1 MGFRGPADIDVAYP
15 DPQTATDAIAALIGV
30 GEADRGYG
38 QPTPK
43 IPPASRWQ
51 EIGHREWNQ
60 LRAAMGNINTH
71 TGSHL
76 TIQPIFNPF
85 QQVLVEDGNTY
96 VPTDGVHTF
105 SAHDINNNGNTV
117 SLTVDLINYQTS
129 ITINVGG
136 VASLPTAYPPTSTGY
151 YIVHDSL
158 SKISAAD
165 TLGSVMS
172 QLFAQG
178 RLLGAMATDGVP
190 PSGGIIRTVGLD
202 GIPVIGY
209 DNVGMVREVVSISAS
224 AAGYIALTDAIA
236 GYGSINVVELHVL
249 TPGKPYAVQSV
260 TVQNPNNAR
269 VDIPMLVTTLD
280 ANRLLFDPAQMD
292 TRLALTNQRTLK
304 WSGNITHEFTVDFG
318 TEDRA
323 RWFFNSGGSILVSA
337 DRLGGGGNTS
347 PVTGTFTSG
356 TLYPVS
362 YPPAWSSFMDTYA
375 VWVDPGVNAFA
386 GVSQT
391 YYRSFTAPYTGS
403 YTFTYQ
409 ADNELTLYVDDVTV
423 GTSVSYNGLPSTSSI
438 TLAAGQHLLRFV
450 AENISNNT
458 SGAWIDNPAGWAV
471 TISNTNSSVIWDSRT
486 HAAAE
491 VIQAYTFTSP
501 QVYAVSSTAGDWNAF
516 MNQHAV
522 WVDPN
527 EDTYV
532 NVPQTRYRNLSVAT
546 AGTYTFTY
554 AIDDDM
560 TIYLDGVAVI
570 SANVSSSRYANTP
583 PTAKIHLTAGNHVL
597 RFDVLNVT
605 VRGGWALTIADGVGN
620 VIWDTRNHLP
630 AESIAA
636 GSSTSSNSSVSD
648 GFISNLLAAAGNV
661 YINAYDITKDGDGF
675 ITGGG
680 YYDLGALYTP
690 IYSTYAY
697 PEAATPPELL
707 NCPGVFPVTWS
718 TWSTFMNQYA
728 VWNNQNTDMYLDPSH
743 WVASQDA
750 IITPYGTFNN
760 LIAPTNQENTVAVVG
775 YNPIT
780 YVGGPSYTRTIT
792 STVTYDLSMYNVLSY
807 LINPSGSGA
816 NSWGEPPDND
826 SAEGV
831 HLEYSTDNVSWTS
844 IGYVAVGGAKPNVW
858 TPINVTIP
866 AGAKSASGVYL
877 RYRQTGLNN
886 PNQHFRDNW
895 AMTFPIASTG
905 TGNGAVT
912 YSSYRLINPPYT
924 GYYTLSM
931 QGDAT
936 MYTYIDG
943 AVING
948 SNGSYYGSPITSNVY
963 LSADS
968 HVIRFDTTG
977 IDTNPA
983 GWAATLADQH
993 GSVVWD
999 TRSYAAQETIDYTPQ
1014 TFPGVDKQSVKSAT
1028 YNTPNTSYS
1037 YTVPENVSLITVK
1050 VWGAGGGGSSDLNGV
1065 SRCFPGGAGAFI
1077 QATIPVIPGETLTVQ
1092 VGGGGL
1098 AGRRGRDQRGSD
1110 CVGAG
1115 GGGATAIYRGT
1126 TPLIIAGAGGGSPSN
1141 NYRTD
1146 LDAGRGG
1153 CGGIDRGYPGT
1164 SCIGNGI
1171 AQGGLPNEGGT
1182 GGNGKQAGWLFGGD
1196 GGYDNPYDNSGINH
1210 GGKGGGTWGA
1220 AGGGCGYWGG
1230 GGGDAKDPDQDESRA
1245 SCGGGG
1251 GSSYIT
1257 PDATNVVGV
1266 ISPDGHT
1273 APMLADPDYH
1283 GGCCQGGKPGVG
1295 KDMDGDDGGQG
1306 LVVIYVINSLAPRA
1320 SYNWVV
1326 QARMD
1331 NYGGLNRA
1339 NGSLMWVKSTFSTD
1353 TGNTVIDGTLT
1364 SIVNRRKAVG
1374 VLNIAEPVFS
1384 TVTPLQ
1390 PPGPPPPPPP
1400 PPDSCISGQMFFG
1413 LYAYDSKRWNGTP
1426 IAQNTVLIPTNVTWN
1441 NLQDVYNYFG
1451 LANTQPT
1458 STTIDLSV
1466 NTSSAWVL
1474 SNDTAISGYTT
1485 FTGLAV
1491 PPNKYN
1497 VVAVVGYNP
1506 TANVTNGT
1514 YIRTIATAAPINLSG
1529 YDSISYYINSAKTG
1543 TWGESPDNDSAE
1555 GIHLEYSTDGANWT
1569 SIDYVAVDSIG
1580 YNVWTDRKISLP
1592 SGAKVSSGVYL
1603 RYRQSGLDVGN
1614 QHYRDNWAMTS
1625 MVAATASSQLIP
1637 NNWCTRQLACLR
1649 FPATG
1654 TWTITVT
1661 YSHAIWL
1668 WINQR
1673 LVMGADSGGGI
1684 YTATYTSTFTAG
1696 TKYAWQL
1703 DMEHEEQFR
1712 FGYPYRCT
1720 VTWKGPGVTQPTV
1733 IPASAFC
1740 YDPNNPP
1747 TTAAVVDQLN
1757 S

>member
-1 MGFRGPADIDVAYP
+1 MTYSHGNIIASQDFMGFRGPADIDVAYP

-51 EIGHREWNQ
+51 DIGHREWNQ

-85 QQVLVEDGNTY
+85 QQILVEDGNTY

-136 VASLPTAYPPTSTGY
+136 VASLPTSYPPTSTGY

-236 GYGSINVVELHVL
+236 GYGSINVVELHVS

-269 VDIPMLVTTLD
+269 VDIPMLVSTLD

-304 WSGNITHEFTVDFG
+304 WGGNITHEFTVDFG

-375 VWVDPGVNAFA
+375 VWVDTGVNAFA

-391 YYRSFTAPYTGS
+391 YYRSFTASYTGS

-423 GTSVSYNGLPSTSSI
+423 GTSVSYNGLPSTTSI

-471 TISNTNSSVIWDSRT
+471 TVSNTNNSVIWDSRT

-707 NCPGVFPVTWS
+707 NCPGVFPVTWP
-718 TWSTFMNQYA
+718 TWSTFMDQYA
-728 VWNNQNTDMYLDPSH
+728 VWVDTGVSAH
-743 WVASQDA
+743 QD
-750 IITPYGTFNN
+750 T
-760 LIAPTNQENTVAVVG
+760 LQ
-775 YNPIT
+775 
-780 YVGGPSYTRTIT
+780 T
-792 STVTYDLSMYNVLSY
+792 S
-807 LINPSGSGA
+807 
-816 NSWGEPPDND
+816 
-826 SAEGV
+826 
-831 HLEYSTDNVSWTS
+831 
-844 IGYVAVGGAKPNVW
+844 
-858 TPINVTIP
+858 
-866 AGAKSASGVYL
+866 
-877 RYRQTGLNN
+877 YRQFDT
-886 PNQHFRDNW
+886 PQ
-895 AMTFPIASTG
+895 A
-905 TGNGAVT
+905 
-912 YSSYRLINPPYT
+912 
-924 GYYTLSM
+924 GYYTFTY
-931 QGDAT
+931 QGDNRLTA
-936 MYTYIDG
+936 YIDG
-943 AVING
+943 AVISSSNSYNG
-948 SNGSYYGSPITSNVY
+948 PPITSNVY

-968 HVIRFDTTG
+968 HVLRFDTVNIGNGTDG
-977 IDTNPA
+977 TWIKNPA
-983 GWAATLADQH
+983 GWAATMSSQ
-993 GSVVWD
+993 SNVMVWD
-999 TRSYAAQETIDYTPQ
+999 TKTHAAQETIDYTPQ

-1050 VWGAGGGGSSDLNGV
+1050 VWGAGGGGASDLNGV

-1077 QATIPVIPGETLTVQ
+1077 QATIPVIPGETLTVL

-1098 AGRRGRDQRGSD
+1098 AGKRGRDPRGSD
-1110 CVGAG
+1110 CIGAG

-1153 CGGIDRGYPGT
+1153 CGGIDRGHPGT
-1164 SCIGNGI
+1164 SCTNNGI
-1171 AQGGLPNEGGT
+1171 AQGGSPNAGGI

-1196 GGYDNPYDNSGINH
+1196 GGYDNPYNNSGINR

-1266 ISPDGHT
+1266 ISPDGYT
-1273 APMLADPDYH
+1273 APMNADPDYH
-1283 GGCCQGGKPGVG
+1283 GGCCHGGNPGVG
-1295 KDMDGDDGGQG
+1295 RDHDGDDGGAGQ
-1306 LVVIYVINSLAPRA
+1306 VVIYVINSLAPRA
-1320 SYNWVV
+1320 SYSWVV

-1353 TGNTVIDGTLT
+1353 TSNTIVDGTLT
-1364 SIVNRRKAVG
+1364 SIANRRKAVG
-1374 VLNIAEPVFS
+1374 VLNIAEPIFS

-1426 IAQNTVLIPTNVTWN
+1426 IAYNTVLIPTNVTWN

-1451 LANTQPT
+1451 LRSPQA
-1458 STTIDLSV
+1458 SYTTIDLSTGAIGV
-1466 NTSSAWVL
+1466 GGNNVGWVL
-1474 SNDTAISGYTT
+1474 SRDTAIAPYTA
-1485 FTGLAV
+1485 FTGMAA
-1491 PPNKYN
+1491 PTNGATT
-1497 VVAVVGYNP
+1497 VAVVGYNATQP
-1506 TANVTNGT
+1506 ITND
-1514 YIRTIATAAPINLSG
+1514 IRTISTSGKIDLSG
-1529 YDSISYYINSAKTG
+1529 KSTISYGINQSNDG
-1543 TWGESPDNDSAE
+1543 VWGEAPATGDDVY
-1555 GIHLEYSTDGANWT
+1555 IEYSSDNTHWVQLDKTTVG
-1569 SIDYVAVDSIG
+1569 SIG
-1580 YNVWTDRKISLP
+1580 INKWNTKTVSLP
-1592 SGAKVSSGVYL
+1592 SGATVSSGVYL
-1603 RYRQSGLDVGN
+1603 RYRQTVAGGISSG
-1614 QHYRDNWAMTS
+1614 HYDDSFAMTS
-1625 MVAATASSQLIP
+1625 MVLATSPTSLIP
-1637 NNWCTRQLACLR
+1637 NSWCTRQLACLR

-1673 LVMGADSGGGI
+1673 LVIGADSGGGI

-1703 DMEHEEQFR
+1703 DMEHEEQFG
-1712 FGYPYRCT
+1712 FGYPYQCT

-1740 YDPNNPP
+1740 YDTNNPP